1 LKGSLKDLDL
11 SDNPMGD
18 DGIEELGDLKNTQLM
33 KLNLSNVGMESKGLI
48 AFLDRLRDCKDL
60 ETLILDKN
68 DFSNNWFIRIQEVIE
83 DNKSIKDLRMV

>member
-1 LKGSLKDLDL
+1 
-11 SDNPMGD
+11 MGD

>member
-1 LKGSLKDLDL
+1 MKGSLKDLDL